1 MSEEMGMANGPDN
14 DDIKKT
20 FEPLII
26 LGVFWSLFGVVVLVA
41 TAFVKATPQVPL
53 MRGVVTNL
61 LAGTLLL
68 GVGLFSFFKGRANQ
82 RRKGLP
88 S

>member
-1 MSEEMGMANGPDN
+1 MVNGPED

-61 LAGTLLL
+61 LAGTILL
-68 GVGLFSFFKGRANQ
+68 GVGLFSFFKGKANQ
-82 RRKGLP
+82 RRKGL
-88 S
+88 SS

>member
-1 MSEEMGMANGPDN
+1 MVSEANN
-14 DDIKKT
+14 ESTTNT
-20 FEPLII
+20 FEPLVI
-26 LGVFWSLFGVVVLVA
+26 LGVFWSLFGIVVLVA

-53 MRGVVTNL
+53 LRGVVTNL

-82 RRKGLP
+82 RRKGLR